1 MAAGGPRT
9 WPGFTPNPPK
19 NTETIYDGS
28 WGAAN
33 LARIH
38 GLPTPQKNKTKKKM
52 QRKKRDGRKTP
63 KASHA
68 A

>member
-1 MAAGGPRT
+1 MMAAGGRK
-9 WPGFTPNPPK
+9 PGQDSRLPNPPK

-38 GLPTPQKNKTKKKM
+38 GLPTPPKKNQKEQAKKKEGWQKNT
-52 QRKKRDGRKTP
+52 
-63 KASHA
+63 
-68 A
+68 